1 MNSIPT
7 LGSVSIADPDSKLNW
22 RSIENSSGQPQSDD
36 GIAATS
42 EVKAERQ
49 AVTIST
55 EAFNKYYTEIQAGDR
70 ASKPLVITAEEMHAN
85 FMALLAEKFKKMD
98 EASNVLHAI
107 SEQIDQTYQSFMDK
121 FVEDNPDVKEA
132 SFGFSVSQ
140 YGRLVVTKTQGLN
153 QAQVTQ
159 LEQALNASH
168 ELVEQANKLANAQ
181 IAVFDAEDFDL
192 GVSFNRDN
200 YAQTIDIGAEIMT
213 RNLARVAPHDDSGM
227 EIHQRSWDNNWRQQ
241 LLARGV
247 PNR

>member
-1 MNSIPT
+1 MNSIPAF
-7 LGSVSIADPDSKLNW
+7 GSLPIADPDSKLNW
-22 RSIENSSGQPQSDD
+22 RTTQNTSGQQQTDD

-42 EVKAERQ
+42 EVKVERQ
-49 AVTIST
+49 AVAISA

-85 FMALLAEKFKKMD
+85 FMELLAEKLKKMD
-98 EASNVLHAI
+98 EASNALHTI

-121 FVEDNPDVKEA
+121 LVKDNPDLKEA
-132 SFGFSVSQ
+132 SFGFSVNQ
-140 YGRLVVTKTQGLN
+140 YGRLVVTQTQGLN
-153 QAQVTQ
+153 QEQVTR
-159 LEQALNASH
+159 LEQALNSSR

-200 YAQTIDIGAEIMT
+200 YAQTIDIGAEILT

-241 LLARGV
+241 LLTKGV
-247 PNR
+247 PK